1 MTIRSRID
9 IINQILETANGGVT
23 TKIKRGRIDII
34 NQILE
39 TANGGVTTKIKIM
52 YKANLSYAQL
62 KDYLMTLSN
71 KNLLSYDLNTNTFK
85 TTEKGIM
92 FLEIYNKLDDIMR
105 DEGQQQQIW
114 EQKQRTSEHMEMI
127 KKISK

>member
-1 MTIRSRID
+1 MTISGKMD
-9 IINQILETANGGVT
+9 MINQIVETANGGVT

-34 NQILE
+34 KQILE

-52 YKANLSYAQL
+52 YKANLSYIQL

-85 TTEKGIM
+85 TTEKGII

-105 DEGQQQQIW
+105 EEGQQQQI
-114 EQKQRTSEHMEMI
+114 
-127 KKISK
+127 

>member
-1 MTIRSRID
+1 MTIRRRID

-92 FLEIYNKLDDIMR
+92 FLKIYNKLDDIMR